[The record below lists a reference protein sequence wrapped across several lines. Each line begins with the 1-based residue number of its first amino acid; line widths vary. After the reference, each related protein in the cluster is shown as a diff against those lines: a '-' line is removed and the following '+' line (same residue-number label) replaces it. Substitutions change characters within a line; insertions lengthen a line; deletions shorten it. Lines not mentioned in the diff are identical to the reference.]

1 MRRVDENAWYDPDL
15 NTWIKREGNYILVGL
30 SDWAQNVIGKVSSIY
45 NLPRLHSSLTQ
56 NMMLCDIESDKTV
69 TEVIIPISGEI
80 ISLNNSLLTNVNW
93 VNESCYDKGWFVTV
107 IPCDLTQ
114 LDQMLSPE
122 QYKAAIDSFFRKSS

>member
-1 MRRVDENAWYDPDL
+1 MRKVDENALYDPDL
-15 NTWIKREGNYILVGL
+15 NTWIKREENYILVGL
-30 SDWAQNVIGKVSSIY
+30 TDWAQNVIGKVNSIY

-93 VNESCYDKGWFVTV
+93 INESCYDKGWFVKV
-107 IPCDLTQ
+107 IPSDLTQ

-122 QYKAAIDSFFRKSS
+122 QYKAAVDSFFRKSS